1 MTDRG
6 PGSILCPVCRKLI
19 SRDESRCPHCGART
33 GGEVGARLFSP
44 RLFGDRLNV
53 VMLIPAACI
62 IFYLFALARD
72 PGAILSPVGG
82 LFGILSPSR
91 EALLVMGMTY
101 RIEPHVAPWWTMFTA
116 IYLHGSLLHIF
127 FNILW
132 IRQLGPVV
140 AEAFGPGRY
149 FVIFTVSGVGGFI
162 ASNLLSGAPT
172 VGASG
177 AVFGLLGA
185 LIVYGRRTGRGLMTQ
200 QLWQWAI
207 ALFILGFLMSQV
219 NNYAHAGGF
228 AVGLLAG
235 RFMGVTGARTE
246 NRTTVIAAL
255 VCLALTAVAFA
266 SVAWRLLADLA
277 R

>member
-62 IFYLFALARD
+62 ICYLFALARD
-72 PGAILSPVGG
+72 PGAILNPAGG
-82 LFGILSPSR
+82 FLGLLSPSN
-91 EALLVMGMTY
+91 EALLAMGMTY
-101 RIEPHVAPWWTMFTA
+101 RLEPHVAPWRTAFTA
-116 IYLHGSLLHIF
+116 IYLHGGLLHIF

-140 AEAFGPGRY
+140 AESFGPARY
-149 FVIFTVSGVGGFI
+149 FVIFTLSGVGGFV
-162 ASNLLSGAPT
+162 ASNVFSGAPT

-207 ALFILGFLMSQV
+207 ALFILGFLMSRV

-228 AVGLLAG
+228 VVGLLAG
-235 RFMGVTGARTE
+235 RFMGITGARTE
-246 NRTTVIAAL
+246 NRTTLIAAL
-255 VCLALTAVAFA
+255 GCLVLTAYGFA
-266 SVAWRLLADLA
+266 HVVWGLLGDLT

>member
-53 VMLIPAACI
+53 VVLIPALCVI
-62 IFYLFALARD
+62 CYLFSLARD
-72 PGAILSPVGG
+72 PGAVLQPTGG
-82 LFGILSPSR
+82 FFNLLSPSGS
-91 EALLVMGMTY
+91 ALLMMGMTY
-101 RIEPHVAPWWTMFTA
+101 RVDAGTAPWWTLFTA
-116 IYLHGSLLHIF
+116 IYLHGGLLHIF

-132 IRQLGPVV
+132 IRQLGPAV
-140 AEAFGPGRY
+140 ADAFGPARY
-149 FVIFTVSGVGGFI
+149 FVIFTLAGAGGFV
-162 ASNLLSGAPT
+162 ASNLFSGAPT

-185 LIVYGRRTGRGLMTQ
+185 LIVYGRRTGRGMLTQ

-207 ALFILGFLMSQV
+207 ALFVLGFLMARV

-228 AVGLLAG
+228 LVGLAAG
-235 RFMGVTGARTE
+235 RVMGVRGSVAE
-246 NRTTVIAAL
+246 DRTTIIAAL
-255 VCLALTAVAFA
+255 VCLALTAIGFIH
-266 SVAWRLLADLA
+266 VAWRLLGDLTG
-277 R
+277 